1 MLVQHVSGFLHRLVW
16 LCIRQ
21 ILHYWIKQKNDITS
35 GGYMRIK
42 PSRRFIIVQ
51 VLRSSMKGVTIQMVV
66 HFTFI
71 KKKIFVVSNIPEIKI
86 FKK

>member
-1 MLVQHVSGFLHRLVW
+1 
-16 LCIRQ
+16 
-21 ILHYWIKQKNDITS
+21 
-35 GGYMRIK
+35 MRIK

-51 VLRSSMKGVTIQMVV
+51 VLRSSMKGVTIQIVV